1 MGIVV
6 SRVTNCRIEPSRKCS
21 NTLQP
26 NNSVSYRKVNGTIKS
41 SQCHTLTPVQRQT
54 QVVCEVQEV
63 FIPAFPERASV
74 QRGYI
79 TPQQVYNLLN
89 AEAGHPALHDPNYI
103 LILDCRSAERAS
115 VTVIH
120 PDLGCLISCVQLQE
134 FSIILLYAEEGH
146 SPVVCE
152 VQEVFIPAFPERASV
167 QRGYITPQQV
177 YNLLNAEA
185 GHPALHDPNYILI
198 LDCRSAERASVT
210 VIHPDLGCLISC
222 VQLQEF
228 SIILLYAEEG
238 HSPVGSVEARA
249 ASPFLQR
256 CFFQLSDLGMD
267 PVILQ
272 GGFGAFHSLYPFLCT
287 SRMVVLEPE
296 RYALT
301 IYPSEILEGELYQ
314 GSAAQASDYHIL
326 ENLNITHVV
335 NATAECPDAFPST
348 LSYLRL
354 RLSDDAQQ
362 DLVEALPQAAR
373 FIAGALSSE
382 VGGRVLVHCSMGRS
396 RSSALTLAFLM
407 QHQRWTLLHAIR
419 WLKERRACT
428 APNVNFLRQLLT
440 YEEQLFG
447 RRLTSLDDIRL

>member
-103 LILDCRSAERAS
+103 LILDCRSAERYKQS
-115 VTVIH
+115 HLVT
-120 PDLGCLISCVQLQE
+120 
-134 FSIILLYAEEGH
+134 A
-146 SPVVCE
+146 
-152 VQEVFIPAFPERASV
+152 
-167 QRGYITPQQV
+167 
-177 YNLLNAEA
+177 
-185 GHPALHDPNYILI
+185 
-198 LDCRSAERASVT
+198 RASVT

>member
-6 SRVTNCRIEPSRKCS
+6 SRVTNCRIEPSRKRR
-21 NTLQP
+21 NALQP
-26 NNSVSYRKVNGTIKS
+26 KNNTPYRKVNGTIKS

-54 QVVCEVQEV
+54 Q
-63 FIPAFPERASV
+63 ERVSV

-103 LILDCRSAERAS
+103 LILDCRSAERYKQS
-115 VTVIH
+115 HLVT
-120 PDLGCLISCVQLQE
+120 
-134 FSIILLYAEEGH
+134 A
-146 SPVVCE
+146 
-152 VQEVFIPAFPERASV
+152 
-167 QRGYITPQQV
+167 
-177 YNLLNAEA
+177 
-185 GHPALHDPNYILI
+185 
-198 LDCRSAERASVT
+198 RASVT

-267 PVILQ
+267 PVILL
-272 GGFGAFHSLYPFLCT
+272 GGFAAFHTLYPFLCT
-287 SRMVVLEPE
+287 SRMALLEPD

-335 NATAECPDAFPST
+335 NATAEYPDAFPST

-362 DLVEALPQAAR
+362 ALVEALPQAAR

-428 APNVNFLRQLLT
+428 APNVNFLLQLLT

>member
-6 SRVTNCRIEPSRKCS
+6 SRVTNCRVEPSRKRS
-21 NTLQP
+21 SALQP
-26 NNSVSYRKVNGTIKS
+26 KNNSPYRKVNGTIKS

-54 QVVCEVQEV
+54 QGTCVCAYCCPVVCEPEVQEV
-63 FIPAFPERASV
+63 LIPTFPERVSV

-103 LILDCRSAERAS
+103 LILDCRSAERYKQS
-115 VTVIH
+115 HLVT
-120 PDLGCLISCVQLQE
+120 
-134 FSIILLYAEEGH
+134 A
-146 SPVVCE
+146 
-152 VQEVFIPAFPERASV
+152 
-167 QRGYITPQQV
+167 
-177 YNLLNAEA
+177 
-185 GHPALHDPNYILI
+185 
-198 LDCRSAERASVT
+198 RASVT

-238 HSPVGSVEARA
+238 HSPVGSLEARA
-249 ASPFLQR
+249 VSPFLQR

-267 PVILQ
+267 PVILL
-272 GGFGAFHSLYPFLCT
+272 GGFAAFHTLYPFLCN
-287 SRMVVLEPE
+287 SRMALLEPD

-373 FIAGALSSE
+373 FIAGALRSE